1 MTVAALELQ
10 NIEFSWPQQAK
21 PLFAIAELTLQQGET
36 LFIGGPSGCGKTSL
50 LSLITGIQVAQH
62 GTCRVLG
69 TTMNQLL
76 PSDRDRFRGE
86 HLGLIF
92 QQFNLLPFLTVQE
105 NIELPSKLFDRRFK
119 KSTELFGSVQ
129 AHVDRL
135 CDALHLEP
143 ALRHRRANLLSV
155 GEQQRVAAARAL
167 LGCPSLIVADEPTS
181 ALDEDNKIDF
191 LNLLL
196 STASAQNTSVIT
208 VSHDMRIASKFNR
221 VFLMPRREPQHV
233 LA

>member
-69 TTMNQLL
+69 TTMNQLS

-105 NIELPSKLFDRRFK
+105 NIELPSKLFISRYN
-119 KSTELFGSVQ
+119 KSVQHFGSVQ
-129 AHVDRL
+129 KHVDVL
-135 CDALHLEP
+135 CDALHLSHN
-143 ALRHRRANLLSV
+143 LRQRQAHLLSV

-167 LGCPSLIVADEPTS
+167 LGCPELIVADEPTS
-181 ALDEDNKIDF
+181 ALDEENKVDF

-196 STASAQNTSVIT
+196 TTAKAQNSSVVT
-208 VSHDMRIASKFNR
+208 VSHDMRIANQFDQQ
-221 VFLMPRREPQHV
+221 FLMTRMESKDV

>member
-69 TTMNQLL
+69 TTMNQLS

-119 KSTELFGSVQ
+119 KSTQLFGSVQ
-129 AHVDRL
+129 SHVDRL

-196 STASAQNTSVIT
+196 STASAQKTSVIT
-208 VSHDMRIASKFNR
+208 VSHDMRIASNFDR
-221 VFLMPRREPQHV
+221 VFLMPRQESQNV

>member
-69 TTMNQLL
+69 TTMNQLS
-76 PSDRDRFRGE
+76 PSDRDLFRGE

-196 STASAQNTSVIT
+196 STANAQKTSVIT
-208 VSHDMRIASKFNR
+208 VSHDMRIASNFDR
-221 VFLMPRREPQHV
+221 VFLMPRQESQNV

>member
-69 TTMNQLL
+69 TTMNQLS

-119 KSTELFGSVQ
+119 KSTQLFGSVQ
-129 AHVDRL
+129 AHADRL

-196 STASAQNTSVIT
+196 STAGAQKTSVIT
-208 VSHDMRIASKFNR
+208 VSHDLRIASKFDR
-221 VFLMPRREPQHV
+221 VFLMPRRESQHV

>member
-50 LSLITGIQVAQH
+50 LSLITGIQVAQQ

-69 TTMNQLL
+69 TTMNQLS

-119 KSTELFGSVQ
+119 KSAQLFGSVQ

-143 ALRHRRANLLSV
+143 ALRHLRANLLSV

-196 STASAQNTSVIT
+196 STASAQKTSVIT
-208 VSHDMRIASKFNR
+208 VSHDIRIASKFDR
-221 VFLMPRREPQHV
+221 VFLMPRRESQHV

>member
-69 TTMNQLL
+69 TTMNQLS
-76 PSDRDRFRGE
+76 PSDRDLFRGE

-119 KSTELFGSVQ
+119 KSRQLFGSVQ
-129 AHVDRL
+129 KHVDSL

-143 ALRHRRANLLSV
+143 ALRQRRANLLSV

-196 STASAQNTSVIT
+196 STASAQKTSVIT
-208 VSHDMRIASKFNR
+208 VSHDMRIASKFDR

>member
-69 TTMNQLL
+69 TTMNRLS
-76 PSDRDRFRGE
+76 PSDRDLFRGE

-119 KSTELFGSVQ
+119 KSTQLFGSVQ

-208 VSHDMRIASKFNR
+208 VSHDMRIASKFDR

>member
-69 TTMNQLL
+69 TTMNQLS

-105 NIELPSKLFDRRFK
+105 NIELPSKLFNRRFK
-119 KSTELFGSVQ
+119 KSTQLFGSVQ

-196 STASAQNTSVIT
+196 STASAQKTSVIT
-208 VSHDMRIASKFNR
+208 VSHDMRIASNFDR
-221 VFLMPRREPQHV
+221 VFLMPRQESQNV

>member
-50 LSLITGIQVAQH
+50 LSLITGIQVAQQ

-69 TTMNQLL
+69 TTMNRLS
-76 PSDRDRFRGE
+76 PSDRDLFRGE

-119 KSTELFGSVQ
+119 KSTQLFGSVQ

-196 STASAQNTSVIT
+196 STASAQKTSVIT
-208 VSHDMRIASKFNR
+208 VSHDMRIASNFDR
-221 VFLMPRREPQHV
+221 VFLMPRQESQNV

>member
-69 TTMNQLL
+69 TTMNQLS
-76 PSDRDRFRGE
+76 PSDRDQFRGE

-119 KSTELFGSVQ
+119 KSTQLFGSVQ

-196 STASAQNTSVIT
+196 STASAQKTSVIT
-208 VSHDMRIASKFNR
+208 VSHDMRIASNFDR
-221 VFLMPRREPQHV
+221 VFLMPGQESQNV

>member
-10 NIEFSWPQQAK
+10 NIEFSWPQQTK

-69 TTMNQLL
+69 TTMNQLS

-105 NIELPSKLFDRRFK
+105 NIELPSKLFNRRFK
-119 KSTELFGSVQ
+119 KSTQLFGSVQ

-196 STASAQNTSVIT
+196 STASAQKTSVIT
-208 VSHDMRIASKFNR
+208 VSHDMRIASNFDR
-221 VFLMPRREPQHV
+221 VFLMPRQESQNV

>member
-50 LSLITGIQVAQH
+50 LSLITGIQVAQQ

-69 TTMNQLL
+69 KTMNQLS
-76 PSDRDRFRGE
+76 PSGRDRFRGE

-119 KSTELFGSVQ
+119 KSRQLFGCVQ
-129 AHVDRL
+129 KHVDSL

-143 ALRHRRANLLSV
+143 ALRQRPANLLSV

-208 VSHDMRIASKFNR
+208 VSHDMRIASQFDR
-221 VFLMPRREPQHV
+221 VFLMPTQEPQHV
-233 LA
+233 FA

>member
-1 MTVAALELQ
+1 MIVAALELQ

-69 TTMNQLL
+69 TTMNQLS
-76 PSDRDRFRGE
+76 PSDRDQFRGE

-119 KSTELFGSVQ
+119 KSTQLFGSVQ

-196 STASAQNTSVIT
+196 STASAQKTSVIT
-208 VSHDMRIASKFNR
+208 VSHDMRIASKFDR
-221 VFLMPRREPQHV
+221 VFLMPR
-233 LA
+233 

>member
-69 TTMNQLL
+69 TTMNQLS

-105 NIELPSKLFDRRFK
+105 NIELPSKLFSSRHS
-119 KSTELFGSVQ
+119 KSTQLYGSVQ
-129 AHVDRL
+129 RHTDIL
-135 CDALHLEP
+135 CDALHLSHN
-143 ALRHRRANLLSV
+143 LRQRQAHLLSV

-167 LGCPSLIVADEPTS
+167 LGCPELIVADEPTS
-181 ALDEDNKIDF
+181 ALDEENKVDF

-196 STASAQNTSVIT
+196 TTAKAQNSSVVT
-208 VSHDMRIASKFNR
+208 VSHDMRIANQFDQQ
-221 VFLMPRREPQHV
+221 FLMPRTESNHV

>member
-69 TTMNQLL
+69 TTINQLS

-105 NIELPSKLFDRRFK
+105 NIELPSKLFDRRLK
-119 KSTELFGSVQ
+119 KSTQLFGSVQ

-196 STASAQNTSVIT
+196 STASAQKTSVIT
-208 VSHDMRIASKFNR
+208 VSHDMRIASNFDR
-221 VFLMPRREPQHV
+221 VFLMPRQESQNV